1 MSNLSGALKF
11 LYRSNLKM
19 YKNMLIVWLLFLVS
33 VIITSVIKLPDI
45 AFGMTCGLISLSV
58 TFVVVQPFVNQYF
71 AFPYSIN
78 LGYKRNLYLW
88 GMIIINFL
96 TAFFLLVCIYTLS
109 AVLSLLGAGYSPIN
123 FPSVKQAVSFT
134 LISAGLTGIT
144 TLVSLIF
151 YRLKLFYG
159 LSFLLLLI
167 SPFMYFRYKII
178 EIFEWRT
185 YALLPSSAGFLVIG
199 ILAVVISNAI
209 IKSTE
214 VR

>member
-1 MSNLSGALKF
+1 MSNLIGPLKF
-11 LYRSNLKM
+11 LYRNNTRA
-19 YKNMLIVWLLFLVS
+19 YRNIIIIWLLFLIS
-33 VIITSVIKLPDI
+33 VIVTSLLKKPNLVFAMII
-45 AFGMTCGLISLSV
+45 GLTSSAI
-58 TFVVVQPFVNQYF
+58 TFVAAQPFINQYI

-78 LGYKRNLYLW
+78 IGYKRNEYLW
-88 GMIIINFL
+88 GAIIFNIL
-96 TAFFLLVCIYTLS
+96 TAVFLLVCIYTLS
-109 AVLSLLGAGYSPIN
+109 TVLSLLGAGYSPIN

-151 YRLKLFYG
+151 YRFRLFYG

-199 ILAVVISNAI
+199 ILAAVISNAI